1 MMHIFSSSVLAV
13 TSIST
18 FLVILILVIDLLI
31 NNYPDFDITINGSKT
46 IKVEGGK
53 SLLTSL
59 KEKEIFI
66 PSACGGR
73 GSCGYCK
80 VKINNL
86 DTPYLPTELPQLSDK
101 EKKDNIRLSCQ
112 IKVKSNLSIEI
123 PSHLLSVRQF
133 QTKVA
138 SIVDLTYDIKQIT
151 LLLDDKDQIDFTA
164 GQYIQFEVPPYKL
177 SSESVYRAYSIASSP
192 SDNKKIELEIR
203 LVPNGICTTYVHKY
217 LKVGDKVNINGPYG
231 EFYLRPTDAE
241 IIFIAGGSGMAPIKS
256 ILLSMEEKKIK
267 RKATYFFGART
278 TKDLFLVDQMER
290 LTKTLDDFSFIPAL
304 SDKESDP
311 DWKGER
317 GLITEIVDKYVKDGN
332 NKEAY
337 LCGSPGMINACIT
350 VLTNKGIPVEK
361 IFYDKFA

>member
-1 MMHIFSSSVLAV
+1 MSIILISIITV
-13 TSIST
+13 TSISIS
-18 FLVILILVIDLLI
+18 LVVLILIIDLII
-31 NNYPDFDITINGSKT
+31 NNYPDFDITINNKKT
-46 IKVEGGK
+46 IKAEGGK
-53 SLLTSL
+53 PLLFTL

-86 DTPYLPTELPQLSDK
+86 SSPLLPTEIPYLSEV

-123 PSHLLSVRQF
+123 PQQLLSVHQF
-133 QTKVA
+133 KTRVK
-138 SIVDLTYDIKQIT
+138 SLINLTYDIKQVI
-151 LLLDDKDQIDFTA
+151 LEIDGDDQIDFTA

-177 SSESVYRAYSIASSP
+177 SSESVYRAYSIASKP
-192 SDNKKIELEIR
+192 SDKKLVELEIR
-203 LVPNGICTTYVHKY
+203 LVPNGICTTYVHQY
-217 LKVGDKVNINGPYG
+217 LKVGDKITINGPYG

-256 ILLSMEEKKIK
+256 ILLDMEEKKIN
-267 RKATYFFGART
+267 RKATYFFGAKT
-278 TKDLFLVDQMER
+278 TKDLFLIDEMDR
-290 LTKTLDDFSFIPAL
+290 LMQKMPNFKFIPAL
-304 SDKESDP
+304 SDPNSDK
-311 DWKGER
+311 DWNGER
-317 GLITEIVDKYVKDGN
+317 GLITDVVDKYIADGT

-337 LCGSPGMINACIT
+337 LCGSPGMINACIS
-350 VLTNKGIPVEK
+350 VLTKKGIPENK

>member
-1 MMHIFSSSVLAV
+1 MQIFISSIVAV

-18 FLVILILVIDLLI
+18 FLVVIILIIDLII
-31 NNYPDFDITINGSKT
+31 NNYPDFDININNKKT

-53 SLLTSL
+53 PLLISL

-80 VKINNL
+80 VKVKNL
-86 DTPYLPTELPQLSDK
+86 ETPLLPTELPYLTEE
-101 EKKDNIRLSCQ
+101 EKKNGTRLSCQ

-123 PSHLLSVRQF
+123 TEHLLSVRQYK
-133 QTKVA
+133 TKVVNL
-138 SIVDLTYDIKQIT
+138 IDLTYDIKQVT
-151 LLLDDKDQIDFTA
+151 LEIEGDNEINFTA

-192 SDNKKIELEIR
+192 SDKKRIELEIR
-203 LVPNGICTTYVHKY
+203 LVPNGICTTFVHQY
-217 LKVGDKVNINGPYG
+217 LKVGDKININGPYG

-256 ILLSMEEKKIK
+256 ILLDMEGKKIN

-278 TKDLFLVDQMER
+278 TKDLFLIDQMRSLEKS
-290 LTKTLDDFSFIPAL
+290 LPDFTFIPAL
-304 SDKESDP
+304 SDPNSDP

-317 GLITEIVDKYVKDGN
+317 GLITEVVDKYIKDGN

-337 LCGSPGMINACIT
+337 LCGSPGMINACIG
-350 VLTNKGIPVEK
+350 VLTKKGIPVEK
-361 IFYDKFA
+361 IYYDKFA